1 MTSSIEVIGADGES
15 ILYDGATVAKFK
27 HHGKQETA
35 RNPVSTYREVRIK
48 ERTSLFGK
56 PRDPREFEV
65 LLAMSS
71 IMALTVDEAGK
82 AQVEALAEAL
92 EAHRSGSTG

>member
-1 MTSSIEVIGADGES
+1 MTSSIEVTGADGES
-15 ILYDGATVAKFK
+15 IVFDGATVAKFK
-27 HHGKQETA
+27 HHGKLETA

-48 ERTSLFGK
+48 ERTSLFGR

-71 IMALTVDEAGK
+71 IMSLTVDEAGK
-82 AQVEALAEAL
+82 TEVERLAAVLDAQ
-92 EAHRSGSTG
+92 RSAAG

>member
-1 MTSSIEVIGADGES
+1 MVSSIEVSGADGES
-15 ILYDGATVAKFK
+15 IVYDGATVAKFK
-27 HHGKQETA
+27 HHGKLETA
-35 RNPVSTYREVRIK
+35 RNPVSTYREVRVK

-71 IMALTVDEAGK
+71 IMSLTVDETGK
-82 AQVEALAEAL
+82 AQLAALVAAL
-92 EAHRSGSTG
+92 EDPQRPETG

>member
-1 MTSSIEVIGADGES
+1 MTSSIEVTGADGES
-15 ILYDGATVAKFK
+15 IVFDGATVAKFK
-27 HHGKQETA
+27 HHGKLETA

-71 IMALTVDEAGK
+71 IMSLTVDEAGK
-82 AQVEALAEAL
+82 TEVERLAAVLDAQ
-92 EAHRSGSTG
+92 RSAAG

>member
-1 MTSSIEVIGADGES
+1 MTEVKGADGES
-15 ILYDGATVAKFK
+15 IVFDGATVAKFK
-27 HHGKQETA
+27 HNGLDETA
-35 RNPVSTYREVRIK
+35 RNPVSTFRELRVK

-56 PRDPREFEV
+56 PRNPREFDV

-82 AQVEALAEAL
+82 AAIEAMVAQFP
-92 EAHRSGSTG
+92 TG